1 MMKRITLS
9 AIKALAVALALQSS
23 AIAEP
28 QLIDRVVV
36 RVNNSVVL
44 ESEVQ
49 RMLEDVK
56 ARALDAGQ
64 TLPRDSVLRTQ
75 ITERLVDRKLQLSM
89 ADRMGLRISD
99 AQLDQTITSVAAQE
113 GMTIEQMRA
122 EIESGGSSYQLYR
135 EEIRDELVIGDVT
148 RMAVRNRIN
157 VSPQE
162 VEGLAKMLEEQSQ
175 NNREMHFGHIMVI
188 ADTDSSK
195 QEIEDAE
202 ARINKILSL
211 LKEEGSDFRR
221 QATTSSQGP
230 KALEGGDWGWMN
242 INEVPT
248 IFADSLRNADKGD
261 LLGPVRS
268 PVGFHLIKVFD
279 VRGVEA
285 VELEEIHS
293 RHILLKPSII
303 MSEAKARSMLQSFVK
318 ELRQDDSKFAELAEE
333 YSEDPGSA
341 ANGGDLGW
349 ANPAMYVPEF
359 SAQLG
364 ALEKNQISEPFRTT
378 HGWHIVQL
386 LDKRIL
392 DASEQRWADRAYQM
406 IAKRK
411 FTEESATWLREM
423 RESAY
428 IDVIDE

>member
-1 MMKRITLS
+1 MKRITLS

>member
-9 AIKALAVALALQSS
+9 AIKALAVALALNSS

-44 ESEVQ
+44 ESEVN
-49 RMLEDVK
+49 RMLADIK
-56 ARALDAGQ
+56 ARATEAGQ
-64 TLPRDSVLRTQ
+64 TLPRDKVLRAQ
-75 ITERLVDRKLQLSM
+75 ITDRLIDRKLQLSM
-89 ADRMGLRISD
+89 AARMGLRISD
-99 AQLDQTITSVAAQE
+99 AQLDQTIANVAAQE
-113 GMTIEQMRA
+113 GMTLEQLRQ
-122 EIESGGSSYQLYR
+122 EIESGGNSYQLYR
-135 EEIRDELVIGDVT
+135 EEIRDELIIGDVA
-148 RMAVRNRIN
+148 RMAVRNRIQ

-175 NNREMHFGHIMVI
+175 NNREMHFGHIMVA
-188 ADTDSSK
+188 ADTDASK
-195 QEIEDAE
+195 QEVEDAE
-202 ARINKILSL
+202 KRINRVLEL
-211 LKEEGSDFRR
+211 LNEGNDFRR

-248 IFADSLRNADKGD
+248 IFADSLRNANKGD

-285 VELEEIHS
+285 VEVEEVLS

-303 MSEAKARSMLQSFVK
+303 MSESKAQSMLQSFAQQ
-318 ELRQDDSKFAELAEE
+318 LRQDDSKFAELAEE

-341 ANGGDLGW
+341 ANGGELGW

-359 SAQLG
+359 TEKLAS
-364 ALEKNQISEPFRTT
+364 LEKNQISEPFRTT

-386 LDKRIL
+386 LDKRVL
-392 DASEQRWADRAYQM
+392 DASEKRWNDQAYQM

-411 FTEESATWLREM
+411 YTEESGTWLREM
-423 RESAY
+423 RETAY